1 LGDFNVTIQNDVNGI
16 EMSPIEHQMCISELF
31 NYLGGCMGFCFL
43 KGEGAQERRNVIK
56 TNVLVNCLTIW
67 VGVEDFIFIFFDEG
81 EVRVFFFL
89 FFFVTFLFLK
99 GEGGHGVFS
108 LFVIFLYY

>member
-43 KGEGAQERRNVIK
+43 KGEGAQERWNVIK

-67 VGVEDFIFIFFDEG
+67 VGVEE
-81 EVRVFFFL
+81 FL
-89 FFFVTFLFLK
+89 FF
-99 GEGGHGVFS
+99 
-108 LFVIFLYY
+108 IFLMKVR